1 MKFWF
6 ITRKQNKRSKLKK
19 NSLRGIQALLL
30 FKILPYLAWGLL
42 FFVNSGNLISKG
54 MLHTAKTFT
63 TLKSVKITFL
73 KREEKVIKNSIHR
86 EAEMYALQKML
97 KEFYKNTSVYSLMI
111 SVINAFLIGV

>member
-1 MKFWF
+1 MK
-6 ITRKQNKRSKLKK
+6 
-19 NSLRGIQALLL
+19 SLRGTQALLL

-73 KREEKVIKNSIHR
+73 KRKERVIKNSIQR
-86 EAEMYALQKML
+86 SRDVCIAKNL
-97 KEFYKNTSVYSLMI
+97 KWVL
-111 SVINAFLIGV
+111 